1 MAMEEVLDAVRRI
14 IHRWV
19 DTTSRT
25 VEDLDRGDTLIPV
38 QNASRFSVN
47 DQVMLKNNTVYYE
60 TGLVV
65 DSIDYL
71 NNCVTLT
78 TPILNDWDMASNT
91 VLIKTIY
98 EQFVHGIYIGDPDV
112 IPRYPA
118 ITVNGVSRGSEWLT
132 LESTKESYEVEV
144 GVYVQASTHEQ
155 GYRFLLN
162 MADTIQLGLKRN
174 ILPLVAD
181 YDVTSLAD
189 NITACDTT
197 VRVTD
202 RSLFNNNRRII
213 IEDDL
218 HSIENWV
225 SGWFDETEDPSQE
238 ALQLHDSVPYSFS
251 AANTTIIVPKRFIY
265 NSWPKDIQ
273 YGTIHKGELLKA
285 AKISWFAWE
294 EELQNL
300 RREEARLR

>member
-1 MAMEEVLDAVRRI
+1 MGMEEVLDAVRKI

-19 DTTSRT
+19 NTTVRT
-25 VEDLDRGDTLIPV
+25 VADLDRGDTLIPV
-38 QNASRFSVN
+38 KNANRFSIN
-47 DQVMLKNNTVYYE
+47 DQVMLRNDTEYCE
-60 TGLVV
+60 IGLVV
-65 DSIDYL
+65 ENVDYTA
-71 NNCVTLT
+71 NCVTLT
-78 TPILNDWDMASNT
+78 TPILNDWTTASNT
-91 VLIKTIY
+91 VLIKTIHN
-98 EQFVHGIYIGDPDV
+98 QFVQGIYIGDPDV

-132 LESTKESYEVEV
+132 LESTKESYEIEI
-144 GVYVQASTHEQ
+144 GVYVQASTHER

-162 MADTIQLGLKRN
+162 MAHTIQLGLKRN

-181 YDVTSLAD
+181 YDVTSLSD
-189 NITACDTT
+189 DITACDTT
-197 VRVTD
+197 IRVTD

-218 HSIENWV
+218 ESTENWV
-225 SGWFDETEDPSQE
+225 IGWFDETEDPSQN

-251 AANTTIIVPKRFIY
+251 SSDTTIIVPKRFIY

-285 AKISWFAWE
+285 AKINWFAWE

-300 RREEARLR
+300 RREESRLR

>member
-19 DTTSRT
+19 NTTSRT
-25 VEDLDRGDTLIPV
+25 VADLTRGDTVIPI
-38 QNASRFSVN
+38 QNATRFSIN

-60 TGLVV
+60 TGLAVE
-65 DSIDYL
+65 SIDYTT
-71 NNCVTLT
+71 NCVTLT
-78 TPILNDWDMASNT
+78 TPILNDWDMASST

-98 EQFVHGIYIGDPDV
+98 EQFVQGIYIGDPDV

-118 ITVNGVSRGSEWLT
+118 ITVNGVNRGSEWFT
-132 LESTKESYEVEV
+132 LESTKENYEIEV
-144 GVYVQASTHEQ
+144 GVYVQASTHEK

-181 YDVTSLAD
+181 YDITSLSES
-189 NITACDTT
+189 ITACDTT
-197 VRVTD
+197 IRVTD

-218 HSIENWV
+218 HSTENWV
-225 SGWFDETEDPSQE
+225 IGWFDETEDPSQD
-238 ALQLHDSVPYSFS
+238 ALQLHDSVPYSFL
-251 AANTTIIVPKRFIY
+251 ADDTTIIVPKRFIF
-265 NSWPKDIQ
+265 NSWPKNIQ

-300 RREEARLR
+300 RREESRLR